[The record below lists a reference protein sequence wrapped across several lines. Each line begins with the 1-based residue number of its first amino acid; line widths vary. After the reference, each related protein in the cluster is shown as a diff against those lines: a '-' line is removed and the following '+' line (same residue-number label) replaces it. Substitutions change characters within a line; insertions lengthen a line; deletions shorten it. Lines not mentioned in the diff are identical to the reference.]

1 MHFFAYEYD
10 QVQHRLRQRASL
22 ALSEVTFYALQIF
35 GGMGILSVSMWFRLD
50 MVGLKRDSMSRKTFS
65 LLIPGFLFSLFSR
78 FLFFLLITDNLSNC
92 LNGAQ
97 VFSV

>member
-22 ALSEVTFYALQIF
+22 AFSEVTFYALQIF

-50 MVGLKRDSMSRKTFS
+50 MVGPEERQHEQEDFLSADSW
-65 LLIPGFLFSLFSR
+65 IPVQPVQKISFLFV
-78 FLFFLLITDNLSNC
+78 NH
-92 LNGAQ
+92 
-97 VFSV
+97 